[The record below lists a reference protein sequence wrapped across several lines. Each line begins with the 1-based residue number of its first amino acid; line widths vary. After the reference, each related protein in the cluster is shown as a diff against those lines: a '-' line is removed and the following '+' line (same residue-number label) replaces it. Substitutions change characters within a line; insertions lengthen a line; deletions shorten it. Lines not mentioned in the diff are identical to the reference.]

1 MSRSVALRC
10 SAVCVKPGDSHM
22 TTTSKLRRVFAYAV
36 IAFALIAVTVAAAG
50 PVAGQQQAT
59 RAFVW
64 KQYDVT
70 IRVEN
75 DSALLVTERFEAEFS
90 GTPAFTY
97 GYADIPTGR
106 TEGIN
111 VIEMVEETP
120 GGAGQL
126 RLVGP
131 AEFSRQPGTYT
142 VSQAAETVSVEY
154 GFEPAT
160 NEDRA
165 FSLTYW
171 AHGALQVYGEGSER
185 TEQVWWNAIST
196 EVTDLA
202 PVLRASV
209 TISLPAAVPLDQVV
223 LGEDTPGPAELRTQD
238 GKTWHWEA
246 LALSE
251 GDDFVARMQFP
262 AITSAAAPS
271 WQTADDCQRQDWTE
285 KVLKLIVSTFAG
297 WLGIEV
303 PNPCAG

>member
-1 MSRSVALRC
+1 MHANLRQ
-10 SAVCVKPGDSHM
+10 
-22 TTTSKLRRVFAYAV
+22 VFAYSLITLMT
-36 IAFALIAVTVAAAG
+36 IAASLGSGGSAG
-50 PVAGQQQAT
+50 VQAQAT
-59 RAFVW
+59 RGFVW
-64 KQYDVT
+64 EQYDVT
-70 IRVEN
+70 IQVEYGG
-75 DSALLVTERFEAEFS
+75 ALLVTERFDVAFS
-90 GTPAFTY
+90 GSQTFTY

-106 TEGIN
+106 TEGID

-120 GGAGQL
+120 GGAGQM
-126 RLVGP
+126 RLVGST
-131 AEFSRQPGTYT
+131 EFSRQPGTYT
-142 VSQAAETVSVEY
+142 VSNDAEMVSVEY

-160 NEDRA
+160 NEHRA
-165 FSLTYW
+165 FSLIYR
-171 AHGALQVYGEGSER
+171 AHGALRVYGKGSER

-223 LGEDTPGPAELRTQD
+223 LGEDTLGPAETRTQD

-262 AITSAAAPS
+262 AVTSAAAPS
-271 WQTADDCQRQDWTE
+271 WQTADDCQRLDWTE
-285 KVLKLIVSTFAG
+285 KVLQFIVSTFAG